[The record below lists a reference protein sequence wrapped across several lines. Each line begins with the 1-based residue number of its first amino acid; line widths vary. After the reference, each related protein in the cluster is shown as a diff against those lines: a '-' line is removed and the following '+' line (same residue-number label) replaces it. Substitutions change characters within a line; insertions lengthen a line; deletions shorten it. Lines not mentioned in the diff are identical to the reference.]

1 LSGLLAAARAA
12 LAETDPWKKCDL
24 VAALQQHRSG
34 PLPLPRADQAPAGVP
49 QPGRPKTPELV
60 HPRELPQR
68 GLGTPEGR
76 AAMIH
81 AVAHIEFNAI
91 NLALDAVCRFTL
103 MPPEYYLDWLC
114 VAGDEARHFNK
125 INKRLNKLNY
135 KYGDFPA
142 HNGLWDMAM
151 RTAHDPLHRM
161 AMIPRVME
169 ARGLDVT
176 PGMIRRFRAV
186 GDLETVAVL
195 EVILREEIAH
205 VEAGSRWF
213 RYLCGQRGLAAEAT
227 YLGLVQRYMG
237 NKLHCPLHHDARL
250 QAGFSASE
258 LEQLARMC
266 RRS

>member
-1 LSGLLAAARAA
+1 MSGLFAAVRAA
-12 LAETDPWKKCDL
+12 LAEADPWKKCEL
-24 VAALQQHRSG
+24 VANLQLRSSDAS
-34 PLPLPRADQAPAGVP
+34 PLLQADEAPVAMP
-49 QPGRPKTPELV
+49 EPGRPRTPELV

-91 NLALDAVCRFTL
+91 NLALDAVCRFTR
-103 MPPEYYLDWLC
+103 MPPEYYHDWLK
-114 VAGDEARHFNK
+114 VAEEESIHFNK

-142 HNGLWDMAM
+142 HSGLWDMAL

-176 PGMIRRFRAV
+176 PGMIRRFRTI
-186 GDLETVAVL
+186 GDRETAAILEL
-195 EVILREEIAH
+195 ILREEITH
-205 VEAGSRWF
+205 VAAGSRWF
-213 RYLCGQRGLAAEAT
+213 RYLCEQRGIPAEAT
-227 YLGLVQRYMG
+227 YLDLVRRYMG
-237 NKLHCPLHHDARL
+237 NKLHCPPHSEARL
-250 QAGFSASE
+250 QAGFTASE
-258 LEQLARMC
+258 LEQLARLC

>member
-1 LSGLLAAARAA
+1 MSGLFAAVREA
-12 LAETDPWKKCDL
+12 LAEADPWKKCEL
-24 VAALQQHRSG
+24 VATLQQCSSDAAS
-34 PLPLPRADQAPAGVP
+34 LLAPDETPVVVP

-68 GLGTPEGR
+68 GLGTAEGR

-91 NLALDAVCRFTL
+91 NLALDAVCRFTP
-103 MPPEYYLDWLC
+103 MPSGYYHDWLK
-114 VAGDEARHFNK
+114 VAGEEAIHFNK
-125 INKRLNKLNY
+125 INERLNNLNY

-142 HNGLWDMAM
+142 HSGLWDMAM

-176 PGMIRRFRAV
+176 PGMIRRFRAI

-195 EVILREEIAH
+195 ELILREEIAH

-213 RYLCGQRGLAAEAT
+213 RYLCEQRGLPAEAT

-237 NKLHCPLHHDARL
+237 NKLHCPLSRQERL
-250 QAGFSASE
+250 QAGFTTSE
-258 LEQLARMC
+258 LQQLADLC